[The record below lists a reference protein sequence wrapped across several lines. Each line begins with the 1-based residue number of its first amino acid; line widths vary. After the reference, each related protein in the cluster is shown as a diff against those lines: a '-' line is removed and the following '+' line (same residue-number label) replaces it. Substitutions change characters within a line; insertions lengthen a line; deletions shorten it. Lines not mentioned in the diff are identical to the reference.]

1 MMLPVFALG
10 LFIGF
15 QHSLEADHVAAV
27 ASAMARQRSSMSI
40 IRHGAIWGVGHAT
53 TLLCVIIGTQVLGA
67 EVYQSRTSVLEL
79 LVGVMLFILGAG
91 VIFRLYRDRV
101 HFHVHAHAGGL
112 RHLHAHAHRRA
123 GQHPA
128 RSHDHG
134 HEHSR
139 RDSLK
144 MLFIGAMHGLA
155 GSAALIVFAA
165 ARLDS
170 LLVAVAYGLT
180 FGVGSIIGMACL
192 SCAIALPIS
201 YSANTMTH
209 VSRALQVCIGI
220 FSMSIAV
227 HLIYSTV
234 AITFVG

>member
-1 MMLPVFALG
+1 M
-10 LFIGF
+10 FIGL

-27 ASAMARQRSSMSI
+27 ASAVAGQRSSMSI
-40 IRHGAIWGVGHAT
+40 IRHGVMWGVGHAT
-53 TLLCVIIGTQVLGA
+53 TLLCVIIGTQVVGA
-67 EVYQSRTSVLEL
+67 EVDPSLTSVLEF

-101 HFHVHAHAGGL
+101 HFQVHVHAGGL

-128 RSHDHG
+128 KSHDHD

-139 RDSLK
+139 CNSLK

-165 ARLDS
+165 ARLDGV
-170 LLVAVAYGLT
+170 LVAVAYGLT

-192 SCAIALPIS
+192 SCAIALPIA
-201 YSANTMTH
+201 YSANTMTR
-209 VSRALQVCIGI
+209 VSRALQTCIGM

-227 HLIYSTV
+227 HLIYSPV
-234 AITFVG
+234 VITFVGRH